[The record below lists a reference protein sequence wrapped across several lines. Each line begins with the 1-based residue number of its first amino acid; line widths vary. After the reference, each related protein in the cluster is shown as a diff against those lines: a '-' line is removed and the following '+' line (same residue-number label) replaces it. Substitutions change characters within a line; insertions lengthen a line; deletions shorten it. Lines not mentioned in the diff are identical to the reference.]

1 MNIVICD
8 DERKVIEDV
17 GSICRECLSPDVKL
31 YGFQSAESLLKN
43 LDKIEGDIDLFI

>member
-17 GSICRECLSPDVKL
+17 GSICRIDMQRMFISGCQIIWIPVGGE
-31 YGFQSAESLLKN
+31 F
-43 LDKIEGDIDLFI
+43 IEKS

>member
-17 GSICRECLSPDVKL
+17 GS
-31 YGFQSAESLLKN
+31 YAENVYLRMSN
-43 LDKIEGDIDLFI
+43 YMDSSRRRVY